1 MRAAVLV
8 LAASLT
14 VTASPAGDDA
24 EARPKRG
31 SGRL

>member
-14 VTASPAGDDA
+14 VTASPAGD
-24 EARPKRG
+24 EGERPKRG